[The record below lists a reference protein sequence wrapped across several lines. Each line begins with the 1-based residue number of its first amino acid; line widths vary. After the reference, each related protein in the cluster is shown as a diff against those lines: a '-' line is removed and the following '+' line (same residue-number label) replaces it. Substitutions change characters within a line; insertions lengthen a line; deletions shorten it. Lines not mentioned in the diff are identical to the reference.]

1 MRNGPGKDAQ
11 RGAPDR
17 SRRPKA
23 TNILAVA
30 RERSNGGQ
38 PSSEREASHV
48 PLTARH
54 ETILRVLGRRPQT
67 CMTVIEI
74 SGNGPIRNR
83 EAAGLLLRDLEKL
96 RLVCR
101 PFGKRRGYALTPS
114 GLARLRA
121 C

>member
-1 MRNGPGKDAQ
+1 MRCGSGKDAT
-11 RGAPDR
+11 RDKSERVP
-17 SRRPKA
+17 RPKA
-23 TNILAVA
+23 TNILALA
-30 RERSNGGQ
+30 GGQ
-38 PSSEREASHV
+38 AGSGPPVCVNEASGV

-54 ETILRVLGRRPQT
+54 ETILRVLGRRSQT

-74 SGNGPIRNR
+74 AGNGPIRNR